1 MFSWKEYARVRSA
14 LTRSELLDKVCEYF
28 EPLGEPAVE
37 GKDLIVVYTNQYNSF
52 GYEVKIEAF
61 VDPGKSEGEYD
72 ITVKYEIKPTAVAII
87 GIFFWPILLII
98 FLQGSSTK
106 QQLQREITR
115 ALEDLE
121 EKFA

>member
-1 MFSWKEYARVRSA
+1 
-14 LTRSELLDKVCEYF
+14 
-28 EPLGEPAVE
+28 
-37 GKDLIVVYTNQYNSF
+37 
-52 GYEVKIEAF
+52 
-61 VDPGKSEGEYD
+61 
-72 ITVKYEIKPTAVAII
+72 
-87 GIFFWPILLII
+87 LLII